1 MRKKILAIVGL
12 VGVGVA
18 GRLLPHLPNATPVTA
33 ITLAAGKHL
42 GRLWSIVIPLMAM
55 VISDSIIGFYN
66 WRILLSVYGSFILIG
81 CMSWLLRKHH
91 GVGVSILTVVSASVM
106 FFLITNFAV
115 WIFSPWYEKSIAGL
129 LYCYM
134 LGLPFMRNM
143 LIGDIFYSTLLL
155 GAHQANNFRVLNLL
169 KSLVMRPHGA

>member
-1 MRKKILAIVGL
+1 MHKKILAIAGL

-42 GRLWSIVIPLMAM
+42 GRLWSITIPLMAM

-66 WRILLSVYGSFILIG
+66 WRILLSVYGSFALIG

-91 GVGVSILTVVSASVM
+91 SVGVSILTVVSASVI

-129 LYCYM
+129 LYCYT

-143 LIGDIFYSTLLL
+143 LVGDIFYSTLLL
-155 GAHQANNFRVLNLL
+155 GIHQANNFRVLNLL
-169 KSLVMRPHGA
+169 KMLVMRPHGA